1 MKTPHTI
8 LALFAAATLM
18 TVGACARMGPATP
31 GSAGIADSAASAA
44 SSPAP
49 AAPNA
54 PRAQ

>member
-18 TVGACARMGPATP
+18 TVGACARMGAATP